1 MNNGKLRSLSHR
13 LSNKKVVG
21 LIPHC
26 SEVSTLDS
34 KIPKAKPNY
43 NEDIQT
49 NPKKPNLPC
58 QTLEHLH
65 QKTVPLCP
73 AKLAP
78 NATLLI
84 NFSTM
89 TCQN

>member
-49 NPKKPNLPC
+49 NPKKLKLKTKS
-58 QTLEHLH
+58 TLSN
-65 QKTVPLCP
+65 T
-73 AKLAP
+73 
-78 NATLLI
+78 
-84 NFSTM
+84 
-89 TCQN
+89 

>member
-21 LIPHC
+21 LIPNC

-49 NPKKPNLPC
+49 NPKKLKIKTKS
-58 QTLEHLH
+58 TLSNTWTLAS
-65 QKTVPLCP
+65 KDCPTVPRQ
-73 AKLAP
+73 AG
-78 NATLLI
+78 
-84 NFSTM
+84 S
-89 TCQN
+89 

>member
-49 NPKKPNLPC
+49 NPKKTKNKNQIYLVK
-58 QTLEHLH
+58 HLNTCI
-65 QKTVPLCP
+65 KRLSYCVPP
-73 AKLAP
+73 SW
-78 NATLLI
+78 LL
-84 NFSTM
+84 M
-89 TCQN
+89 LLY